1 MFILLYADVV
11 QTPKRSIE
19 LLERARKRNKTG
31 SVNQQAE
38 RRAVLVKVDKFLL
51 PNFFSIH
58 SRQQA
63 QQQINEERTKEW
75 KRNLVYYT
83 NQRRLFIH
91 TLLSFLFVFIDFE
104 WKLAWCRAES
114 SHVWVCAH
122 LTCLMAYRARMSCSG
137 RMCVPECVC
146 VRERVTNTT
155 VKRKHTSNRV

>member
-1 MFILLYADVV
+1 MLYTDVV
-11 QTPKRSIE
+11 HTPKRSIE

-75 KRNLVYYT
+75 KKEFSLLYQSTAFIYT
-83 NQRRLFIH
+83 H
-91 TLLSFLFVFIDFE
+91 TFVVFICVYWF
-104 WKLAWCRAES
+104 WVKTSLMSSRVES
-114 SHVWVCAH
+114 SHVWVCVH

>member
-1 MFILLYADVV
+1 MFILLYTDVV
-11 QTPKRSIE
+11 HTPKRSIE

-75 KRNLVYYT
+75 KKEFSLLYQSTAFIYT
-83 NQRRLFIH
+83 H
-91 TLLSFLFVFIDFE
+91 TFVVFI
-104 WKLAWCRAES
+104 
-114 SHVWVCAH
+114 
-122 LTCLMAYRARMSCSG
+122 
-137 RMCVPECVC
+137 CVY
-146 VRERVTNTT
+146 
-155 VKRKHTSNRV
+155 